1 MSALL
6 PLAVRLQ
13 PVTTLELDDSM
24 LLSLDWGSDRI
35 LATGSS
41 NGAWTPPVHGQLRL
55 ESIADTRAT
64 MAARQV
70 ASPYGMR
77 KAPPSLATTTVG

>member
-41 NGAWTPPVHGQLRL
+41 NGAWTPPVHG
-55 ESIADTRAT
+55 
-64 MAARQV
+64 
-70 ASPYGMR
+70 
-77 KAPPSLATTTVG
+77 